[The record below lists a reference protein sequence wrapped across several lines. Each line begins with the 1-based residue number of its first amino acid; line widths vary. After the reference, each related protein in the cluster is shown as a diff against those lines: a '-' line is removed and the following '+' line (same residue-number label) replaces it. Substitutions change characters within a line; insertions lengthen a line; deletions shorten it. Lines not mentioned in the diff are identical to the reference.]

1 MRARRPTTSPELA
14 EIPAHLPG
22 DDLAPHRPH
31 RTRRSQT
38 AQPTRTT
45 GAPAG
50 STRPDTPPARTS
62 RARRHTAYGL
72 HPDRRIDRHRTS
84 RHSGD
89 RATATQRKESTMTP
103 TRTRKSLTVA
113 AGMATAAA
121 LALAACSSGGAPAS
135 TANAGSGS
143 GAGDNSGYTI
153 AMVTHETPGDTFWD
167 KIKAGA
173 SQAAKNERHHA
184 QVLQRPRPG
193 QAGDPDPERGRLE
206 GRRHRH
212 DAGHAGRARRCGQV
226 GQRRR
231 HPGRRLQLRHRPVP
245 GDRRQDVLRLGRE
258 PGR

>member
-1 MRARRPTTSPELA
+1 MQEEEHPPIAGTDAGTGRHRHRCPPATEEPVRARRPTTSPELA

-38 AQPTRTT
+38 AQPPRTT

-62 RARRHTAYGL
+62 RARHTAYGL

-143 GAGDNSGYTI
+143 GAGDNSGYTF

-173 SQAAKNERHHA
+173 TQAAKNSGIT
-184 QVLQRPRPG
+184 LKYSN
-193 QAGDPDPERGRLE
+193 DPDPAKQATLIQNAVDSKVDGIATTLATP
-206 GRRHRH
+206 
-212 DAGHAGRARRCGQV
+212 DALAGAV
-226 GQRRR
+226 KSAN
-231 HPGRRLQLRHRPVP
+231 
-245 GDRRQDVLRLGRE
+245 DA
-258 PGR
+258 